1 MAEAARVTKPP
12 TRKAQYA
19 PVPRGPV
26 KGTSDSNCLLILNFK
41 SHGNLGALHTMIK
54 RIKDSSNLIAGE
66 QKFIHWALTLKANGQ
81 KAMTP
86 KMST

>member
-1 MAEAARVTKPP
+1 
-12 TRKAQYA
+12 
-19 PVPRGPV
+19 
-26 KGTSDSNCLLILNFK
+26 LILNFE
-41 SHGNLGALHTMIK
+41 SHGNVGALHTMVK
-54 RIKDSSNLIAGE
+54 KIKDSSNLIAGE

>member
-1 MAEAARVTKPP
+1 VNFDKF
-12 TRKAQYA
+12 
-19 PVPRGPV
+19 
-26 KGTSDSNCLLILNFK
+26 SHCLLILNFE
-41 SHGNLGALHTMIK
+41 SHGNVGALHTMVK
-54 RIKDSSNLIAGE
+54 KIKDSSNLIAGE